1 MISLFLWYTINGV
14 SELIMFADLILI
26 ERALRDL
33 LKMLNSLPEDCI
45 SRILSLTTPQD
56 TCIFATLSSFFRSVA
71 ESDQVW
77 QQFLPSNYED
87 VLSRAKAPIP
97 MHISSKKDL
106 FFYLCDPILIND
118 GKNVTSYFLSIIIF
132 FNVSLS

>member
-1 MISLFLWYTINGV
+1 
-14 SELIMFADLILI
+14 
-26 ERALRDL
+26 
-33 LKMLNSLPEDCI
+33 MLNSLPEDCI

-87 VLSRAKAPIP
+87 VLSRAEAPIP

-118 GKNVTSYFLSIIIF
+118 GKNSIALDKTTGKICYMISAKELI
-132 FNVSLS
+132 NDQNMEYLAIPESR